1 MNSINELRNRILH
14 ALQSKAIRLALLP
27 LTIVALASCN
37 TDDLLE
43 VDAPTRI
50 PAENLE
56 NPASAALLVTGA
68 LGDFECA
75 LGMHNVVSAILGD
88 ELADAQLG
96 AAGWPLDRRDV
107 ATNDGYGTSG
117 CGANQTPGSYVAISV
132 ARWFSD
138 NMLSRLQAWT
148 DQEVARRDS
157 LIALSANL
165 AGFSYTMLATDFC
178 SAAVDLGP
186 EQQPTALFALAE
198 QRFTTAIEAAT
209 RANAPILLNA
219 ARVGRA
225 RVRLFSNKKTEAAA
239 DARLVPAGFVWNASS
254 SSVNT
259 RRQNRVF
266 AVNNNS
272 RFYTIEPLSRDLMTA
287 GVKDP
292 RTAVI
297 TTSGNRAA
305 DGTQLWEQT
314 KFRALTDPI
323 PIASYDEAQ
332 LIVAEAEGGANA
344 VTIMNALRTRAGL
357 PALSAAE
364 TTNLTQT
371 LIEERRKELWM
382 EGHRMYDIIRFN
394 IPQLPAANTPF
405 VRGGFYGNIKC
416 LPLPDIER
424 FNNPNIGAR

>member
-1 MNSINELRNRILH
+1 MNSITELRNRITT
-14 ALQSKAIRLALLP
+14 ALQSKTIPLALIP
-27 LTIVALASCN
+27 LTLVALSGCN

-50 PAENLE
+50 PADNLE
-56 NPASAALLVTGA
+56 NPASAALLVNGA

-75 LGMHNVVSAILGD
+75 WGMHIVVGAILGD
-88 ELADAQLG
+88 EMADAQLG
-96 AAGWPLDRRDV
+96 AAGWPLDRRDM

-117 CGANQTPGSYVAISV
+117 CGSNQTPGSYVPISV
-132 ARWFSD
+132 ARWVAD
-138 NMLSRLQAWT
+138 NTLTKLQAWT
-148 DQEVARRDS
+148 DQEVLKRDS
-157 LIALSANL
+157 LIAMSANL
-165 AGFSYTMLATDFC
+165 AGFSYAMLATDFC

-186 EQQPTALFALAE
+186 ELQPTALFTLAE

-209 RANAPILLNA
+209 RANATVLLNA

-225 RVRLFSNKKTEAAA
+225 RVRTFANKKAEAAA
-239 DARLVPAGFVWNASS
+239 DARLIPAGFVWNATAA
-254 SSVNT
+254 SVNT

-266 AVNNNS
+266 AVNNSS

-314 KFRALTDPI
+314 KFRSLTDPI
-323 PIASYDEAQ
+323 PIASYTEAQ
-332 LIVAEAEGGANA
+332 LIIAEAEGGATA
-344 VTIMNALRTRAGL
+344 ITILNALRTRAGL

-364 TTNLTQT
+364 TTNLAQT

-394 IPQLPAANTPF
+394 IPQQPAAGTAF

>member
-1 MNSINELRNRILH
+1 MKPMTEPRKGIMI
-14 ALQSKAIRLALLP
+14 AWKAKTIRFALLP
-27 LTIVALASCN
+27 IALAALTGCN

-56 NPASAALLVTGA
+56 SPSAAALLVNGA

-75 LGMHNVVSAILGD
+75 FGAHIVVGAILGD
-88 ELADAQLG
+88 EFADAQLG
-96 AAGWPLDRRDV
+96 AAGWPLDRRDMS
-107 ATNDGYGTSG
+107 TNDAYGTSG
-117 CGANQTPGSYVAISV
+117 CGANQTPGSYSPISV
-132 ARWFSD
+132 ARWAAD
-138 NMLSRLQAWT
+138 NMLTKLQAWT
-148 DQEVARRDS
+148 DQEVAKRDS

-178 SAAVDLGP
+178 SAAVDVGP
-186 EQQPTALFALAE
+186 ELQPAALFAVAE
-198 QRFTTAIEAAT
+198 QRFSTAIDAAT
-209 RANAPILLNA
+209 RANTPILTNA
-219 ARVGRA
+219 ARLGRA
-225 RVRLFSNKKTEAAA
+225 RVRLLTNKKTEAAA
-239 DARLVPAGFVWNASS
+239 DARLVPANFAWNASA
-254 SSVNT
+254 SSVNA

-266 AVNNNS
+266 AVNNSS
-272 RFYTIEPLSRDLMTA
+272 RFYTIEPLARNLMTG
-287 GVKDP
+287 GVVDP

-297 TTSGNRAA
+297 TTTGNRAA

-332 LIVAEAEGGANA
+332 LIIAEAEGGASA
-344 VTIMNALRTRAGL
+344 TTILNALRTRSGL

-364 TTNLTQT
+364 TASLQQT

-394 IPQLPAANTPF
+394 IPQLPATGTAF
-405 VRGGFYGNIKC
+405 VRGGFYGAIKC

-424 FNNPNIGAR
+424 FNNPNIGGR